1 MFKRGWII
9 RIYFILIDED
19 ILNNINHPN
28 LTSGHY
34 DKVFLHFLY
43 LLITLAA
50 AFSIWL
56 ILSNTDYVY
65 VHKMLWLL
73 SVFQNSHYFLLS
85 CSQGS
90 CACSDKWTQPLSFC
104 SATFLRRLHCSILDN
119 PKTCWHLA
127 HNDYNL
133 LIFFLSNQKYRFKNH
148 KKTPRYSLLN
158 G

>member
-85 CSQGS
+85 CLQGS

-104 SATFLRRLHCSILDN
+104 STTFLRRLHCSILDN

-127 HNDYNL
+127 HDDYNL